1 MKLTTNYIVYLNEQ
15 GDVHCAK
22 CRITGNFVKRAIAQA
37 EYSLEY
43 TYSTLELLLSV
54 ITMLVMYVTM
64 IVTERLNKF
73 NVYNDQYIS
82 ENHVY
87 TLENQINKAYLT
99 SDWMT
104 FKRLNNER
112 LAQLN
117 AEFN

>member
-22 CRITGNFVKRAIAQA
+22 CRITGHFVKRAIAQA

-64 IVTERLNKF
+64 IIAEWLDKF
-73 NVYNDQYIS
+73 NVYDDS
-82 ENHVY
+82 Y
-87 TLENQINKAYLT
+87 TLENQINEAYLAN
-99 SDWMT
+99 DWMT

-117 AEFN
+117 VEFN

>member
-22 CRITGNFVKRAIAQA
+22 CRITGKFVKRDIAQQ
-37 EYSLEY
+37 EYTAEY
-43 TYSTLELLLSV
+43 TYSSLELLLSL
-54 ITMLVMYVTM
+54 IIMLVMYIAM
-64 IVTERLNKF
+64 IVSECLDKLN
-73 NVYNDQYIS
+73 VND
-82 ENHVY
+82 VY
-87 TLENQINKAYLT
+87 TLENQINEAYLAN
-99 SDWMT
+99 DWMT